1 METSPPTPDLIP
13 LLNRALVLE
22 LTVCLE
28 YMLQHAVGA
37 AQLPDRKDKTP
48 DAQRVRFA
56 GSHSY
61 YFFPRP
67 VTLKKIAITAM
78 SASPM
83 RHAVHRSDGD
93 ISERIVQLGG
103 EPATQAN
110 PFSLQASIA
119 EMLAA
124 DADLER
130 HAIEFY
136 GEIIDAA
143 RAAGDERTAGLFEYI
158 RKDEVGHLEAFEGV
172 LEA

>member
-1 METSPPTPDLIP
+1 METSSPTPDLIP
-13 LLNRALVLE
+13 LLNQALVLE

-67 VTLKKIAITAM
+67 VTLKKIAITE
-78 SASPM
+78 M
-83 RHAVHRSDGD
+83 RHAES

-103 EPATQAN
+103 EPVTTAN

-119 EMLAA
+119 EMLAI

-130 HAIEFY
+130 HAIAFY
-136 GEIIDAA
+136 AEIIDAA

-158 RKDEVGHLEAFEGV
+158 RKDEQGHLEALEGV
-172 LEA
+172 LAA